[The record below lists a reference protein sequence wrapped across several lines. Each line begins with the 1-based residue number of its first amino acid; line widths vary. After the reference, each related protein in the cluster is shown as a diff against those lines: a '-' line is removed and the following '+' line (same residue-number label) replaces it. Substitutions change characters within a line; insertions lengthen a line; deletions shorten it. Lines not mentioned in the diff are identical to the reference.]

1 MSRKKQ
7 LIVPVFIPFGGCPH
21 QCVFCDQNG
30 ITGSVAL
37 PSIEEVKKT
46 IDAHLS
52 TWKGNGRREVAFYG
66 GSFTAL
72 PKEAQARYLAASYGY
87 LEKGLIDGVRVS
99 TRPDCVS
106 EETVN
111 FLKGFG
117 VDTIE
122 LGAQSMS
129 DEVLRLSGRGHTA
142 SQTELASSVIK
153 GSSMRL
159 GLQIMPG
166 LPGDTADT
174 IISTAEK
181 VATLSPAFVRVYPTL
196 VLKDTPLHRM
206 YLNGD
211 YRPWGLDEMVSVCR
225 RVMDIFKEAGVQVI
239 KMGLQPTKELKESLV
254 CGPFH
259 PSLRQLVE
267 KGRTGLPDGGLA
279 IS

>member
-7 LIVPVFIPFGGCPH
+7 LIVPVFLPFGGCPH

-30 ITGSVAL
+30 ITGSPAL
-37 PSIEEVKKT
+37 PSMEEVKRT

-72 PKEAQARYLAASYGY
+72 PTETQARYLAVSYGY
-87 LEKGLIDGVRVS
+87 LEKDLIDGVRVS

-106 EETVN
+106 EETVG

-129 DEVLRLSGRGHTA
+129 DEVLKLSGRNHAA
-142 SQTELASSVIK
+142 SDTVLASSVVK
-153 GSSMRL
+153 GSSIRL

-181 VATLSPAFVRVYPTL
+181 VATLSPDFVRVYPTL
-196 VLKDTPLHRM
+196 VLKGTPLHRM
-206 YLNGD
+206 YLSGS
-211 YRPWGLDEMVSVCR
+211 YRPWSLDEMVPVCR
-225 RVMDIFKEAGVQVI
+225 SVMDIFRDAGISVI
-239 KMGLQPTKELKESLV
+239 RMGLQPTRELEESLV

-267 KGRTGLPDGGLA
+267 KGLPA
-279 IS
+279 